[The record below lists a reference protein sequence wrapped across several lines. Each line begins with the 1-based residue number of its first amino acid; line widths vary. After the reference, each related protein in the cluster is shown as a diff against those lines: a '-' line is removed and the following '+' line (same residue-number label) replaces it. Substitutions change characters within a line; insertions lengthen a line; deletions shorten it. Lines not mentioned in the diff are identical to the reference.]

1 MSSSISGPF
10 PSSTV
15 PMTAKP
21 GDVVS
26 VHYAGRLD
34 DGTPFD
40 SSQGREPLSFT
51 LGAGQV
57 VAGFD
62 AAVTGMAIGE
72 EKTVRL
78 DAEAAYGARR
88 DDLVLSVPLDAF
100 PGDTAPDVGQGVR
113 LGLEGG
119 GAVEAQVVDVS
130 AEAVTL
136 DANHALAGQALTF
149 DLTLVDVA
157 R

>member
-1 MSSSISGPF
+1 
-10 PSSTV
+10 
-15 PMTAKP
+15 MTAQP

-40 SSQGREPLSFT
+40 SSEGRAPLSFT

-62 AAVTGMAIGE
+62 EAVTGMSVDE
-72 EKTVRL
+72 QKTVRMEP
-78 DAEAAYGARR
+78 EAAYGARR
-88 DDLVLSVPLDAF
+88 DDLVLTVPTDAF
-100 PGDTAPDVGQGVR
+100 PGDAPPPVGQGVR
-113 LGLEGG
+113 LGMQGG
-119 GAVEAQVVDVS
+119 GSIEAQVVDVTD
-130 AEAVTL
+130 EGITL
-136 DANHALAGQALTF
+136 DANHPLAGQALTF

>member
-1 MSSSISGPF
+1 
-10 PSSTV
+10 
-15 PMTAKP
+15 MTAQS

-40 SSQGREPLSFT
+40 SSAGREPLSFT
-51 LGAGQV
+51 LGSGQV

-62 AAVTGMAIGE
+62 EAVTGMAIGE

-88 DDLVLSVPLDAF
+88 DDLVLTVPHDAF

-113 LGLEGG
+113 LGMQGG
-119 GAVEAQVVDVS
+119 GSIEAQVVDVS
-130 AEAVTL
+130 DDGITL
-136 DANHALAGQALTF
+136 DANHPLAGQALTF

>member
-1 MSSSISGPF
+1 
-10 PSSTV
+10 
-15 PMTAKP
+15 MTAKP

-40 SSQGREPLSFT
+40 SSEGRDPLSFR
-51 LGAGQV
+51 LGAGEV

-62 AAVTGMAIGE
+62 DAVTGMAVGQ

-78 DAEAAYGARR
+78 DAQAAYGERR

-113 LGLEGG
+113 LGLDGG
-119 GAVEAQVVDVS
+119 GSAEAVVVDVS
-130 AEAVTL
+130 DDAVTL
-136 DANHALAGQALTF
+136 DANHPLAGQALTF
-149 DLTLVDVA
+149 DLRLVDVA